1 MLNCKIYFF
10 QLDFGYFR
18 DAPENHFNFTKEQE
32 YLIQR
37 ARTRH
42 NGSLKRIGENLGI
55 EGLTGHVPRHTLAN
69 HMAYSGHSEE
79 EIRQV
84 LAHST
89 VQTTKIYLRERHGF
103 SGSFEIMKRFL
114 EGKG

>member
-1 MLNCKIYFF
+1 MISWFIFPQLNF
-10 QLDFGYFR
+10 DEFR
-18 DAPENHFNFTKEQE
+18 DALENQSNFTKEQE

-37 ARTRH
+37 AGTRH
-42 NGSLKRIGENLGI
+42 NVSLKRIGENLRI
-55 EGLTGHVPRHTLAN
+55 EGLTGHLPRHTLAN

-79 EIRQV
+79 EIHQI

-89 VQTTKIYLRERHGF
+89 VQTTKIYIRERHGF
-103 SGSFEIMKRFL
+103 SGSFEIMKRFH

>member
-1 MLNCKIYFF
+1 MISWFIFPQLNF
-10 QLDFGYFR
+10 DDFR
-18 DAPENHFNFTKEQE
+18 DALENQSNFTKEKE
-32 YLIQR
+32 YLIHR

-42 NGSLKRIGENLGI
+42 NGSLKRIGVNLGI
-55 EGLTGHVPRHTLAN
+55 EGLTGHVPRHTLSN

-89 VQTTKIYLRERHGF
+89 VQTTKIYLLGRDMDFPEVLR
-103 SGSFEIMKRFL
+103 L
-114 EGKG
+114 